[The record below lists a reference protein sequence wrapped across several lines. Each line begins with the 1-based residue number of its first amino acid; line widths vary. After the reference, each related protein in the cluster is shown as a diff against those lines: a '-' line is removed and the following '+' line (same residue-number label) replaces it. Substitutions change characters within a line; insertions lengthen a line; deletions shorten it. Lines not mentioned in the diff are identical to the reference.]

1 MREYMGPTDLEN
13 VMNDII
19 SFFETSNSPDKEKIR
34 ILEIIAEYYE
44 ERNMTTVDQILGQLA
59 RAAIRKTEQMELFD
73 AKSE

>member
-1 MREYMGPTDLEN
+1 MGPTDLEN

-19 SFFETSNSPDKEKIR
+19 SFFENSKSPDKEKIR
-34 ILEIIAEYYE
+34 ILEILAEYYE

-59 RAAIRKTEQMELFD
+59 RAAIRKTDQMELFD

>member
-1 MREYMGPTDLEN
+1 MGPTDLEN

-73 AKSE
+73 EKSE

>member
-1 MREYMGPTDLEN
+1 MGPTDLEN

>member
-73 AKSE
+73 EKSE